1 MGWLDL
7 LAVQGTLKSLLQHH
21 SSKASILWPSAF
33 SMVHVC
39 MDLLGGNEQEKCSVR
54 HRAAGG
60 PQFEAGDVAGGKEQG
75 AVGAYY

>member
-1 MGWLDL
+1 
-7 LAVQGTLKSLLQHH
+7 
-21 SSKASILWPSAF
+21 
-33 SMVHVC
+33 MVHVC